1 MRQLYP
7 ARRGEGWICQIGIVL
22 IHVLL
27 DHLKANSG
35 DAGKTKL
42 SRGGR
47 RHIDY
52 SPTHE
57 GATIIDTHHH

>member
-1 MRQLYP
+1 MFAPYS
-7 ARRGEGWICQIGIVL
+7 I
-22 IHVLL
+22 LL
-27 DHLKANSG
+27 DHLKVNLG
-35 DAGKTKL
+35 YPGKTKL

-57 GATIIDTHHH
+57 GATVVDPYHH